1 MSACPV
7 LPTLPT
13 LSCRYVHLVPALTFC
28 PCRSYLAIPA
38 SSWVDDFID
47 WLTPA
52 SLLSTSCCRIYSWG
66 SNKDQFCPSTVSEC
80 QSGEWAGA
88 LVTIPSAGLAGSSVL
103 CLHWPHAVWGRGRDE
118 DYHLLVAVQRVP
130 RGFLFLAACGEGIWS
145 SW

>member
-1 MSACPV
+1 MPLSFLICECLPI

-13 LSCRYVHLVPALTFC
+13 LSCLYAHLVPALTFC

-52 SLLSTSCCRIYSWG
+52 SLWSTSCCRIYSWG

-80 QSGEWAGA
+80 QSG
-88 LVTIPSAGLAGSSVL
+88 
-103 CLHWPHAVWGRGRDE
+103 
-118 DYHLLVAVQRVP
+118 
-130 RGFLFLAACGEGIWS
+130 
-145 SW
+145 